1 MEMDYESFFSLH
13 IYQCY
18 LFLGRHEQRLGLLAP
33 EHEEQTKG
41 MIPPKSSMV
50 PQRVES
56 RLLAEARRIYS
67 WPHTGVGPV
76 GLVQGLVRTLD
87 APSGRGL

>member
-1 MEMDYESFFSLH
+1 MNLFFLLH

-18 LFLGRHEQRLGLLAP
+18 LFLGRHEQRRGLLAP

-41 MIPPKSSMV
+41 MILPKSSV
-50 PQRVES
+50 VTQRVES
-56 RLLAEARRIYS
+56 RLLAGAQRIYS

-76 GLVQGLVRTLD
+76 DLVQGLMSTLD
-87 APSGRGL
+87 APSGRCL